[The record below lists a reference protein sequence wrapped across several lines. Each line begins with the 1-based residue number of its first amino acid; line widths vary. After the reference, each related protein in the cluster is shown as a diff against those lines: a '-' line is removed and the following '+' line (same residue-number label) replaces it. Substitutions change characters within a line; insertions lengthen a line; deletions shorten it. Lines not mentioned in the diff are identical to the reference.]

1 MRAEEGLLFCY
12 NIVTLSVLF
21 QRFFEEWGGRGQSRV
36 LKAEYFELSV
46 LLCEDM
52 CVCIFNFDG
61 FQICKIVCCIYR
73 SIEKHVH
80 MSVYCAFRHR

>member
-21 QRFFEEWGGRGQSRV
+21 QRFFEEWGGGVRAEL
-36 LKAEYFELSV
+36 LKSEYFANYQCCFV
-46 LLCEDM
+46 KM

-61 FQICKIVCCIYR
+61 FR
-73 SIEKHVH
+73 DL
-80 MSVYCAFRHR
+80 